1 MSVHCQIINAQELI
15 VLVFE
20 LVNYEILL
28 VVSEKKISTFNK
40 SLDFLFTFALNI
52 FKVSFFTILIAFFE
66 S

>member
-40 SLDFLFTFALNI
+40 ILDFLFTFALNI

>member
-28 VVSEKKISTFNK
+28 VVSEKEISIFNK

-52 FKVSFFTILIAFFE
+52 FKVSFFIILIAFFE